1 MFASDLGRQWNNL
14 PVQAAFVPL
23 VGELARY
30 LLGDGA
36 GARVALANVEDPR
49 YQRPGVWPVG
59 PRGQAAA
66 VNVDVSESDQ
76 SVITTDEFQQAIA
89 RPPADEARVARVQA
103 TRLEHDQGWWRY
115 GIALLGVTLV
125 VESLIARRTPA
136 TEVVS

>member
-1 MFASDLGRQWNNL
+1 M
-14 PVQAAFVPL
+14 
-23 VGELARY
+23 
-30 LLGDGA
+30 
-36 GARVALANVEDPR
+36 
-49 YQRPGVWPVG
+49 WPVG

-115 GIALLGVTLV
+115 GIALLGLTLV
-125 VESLIARRTPA
+125 MESLIARRTRA
-136 TEVVS
+136 AEVVS